1 MAQITETNEKTAA
14 TPTPTTSAAAIQP
27 PVSTARLTA
36 VIYILG
42 VLMVVGKYLPAITAF
57 MAVLNLVLAVYDYSA
72 GETGWMILHL
82 LFGISSAIF
91 LVQLYQRR
99 NIHSYDY
106 RYRDGSV
113 SYPAM
118 TGGEKKN

>member
-1 MAQITETNEKTAA
+1 LAQITETNEKTA
-14 TPTPTTSAAAIQP
+14 TPTPTTAAAIQA

-36 VIYILG
+36 VIYMLG
-42 VLMVVGKYLPAITAF
+42 ALMVVGKYLPAITAF
-57 MAVLNLVLAVYDYSA
+57 MAALNLALAAYDYWA
-72 GETGWMILHL
+72 GETGWLILHL

-106 RYRDGSV
+106 HQDRDGSV
-113 SYPAM
+113 HYYPAT
-118 TGGEKKN
+118 TGGERKN